1 MSSPE
6 TPPQPGRMI
15 SALPPAM
22 RYPAYRWFWLGSLAS
37 VSGFQILRFGQFWL
51 AFQLTGSP
59 VALGYV
65 GLANGIPAIFL
76 NLFGGVAA
84 DRLDQ
89 RILITVSQTITA
101 CLIFLLATITLLE
114 MVTLWQVLTLSF
126 LAGAVESF
134 DQPARRALYPHLVDR
149 SVLMSAVALNS
160 SIWPGTRIAA
170 PAVAGFIIGFSQD
183 QNPATAFYVAG
194 ASFLIMAAIAYS
206 LKVPRVTR
214 TRGSNP
220 VHDIIEGLSFIK
232 QNSIF
237 SFLMAMTFFSSFF
250 GNSYIM
256 MMPIIA
262 VDVLGVGANG
272 QGLLMGVGAVGS
284 LVVTVFFASRSN
296 LSNKGMLIIISGAM
310 SGLSVAAFALTAQL
324 FHNFILAMVLIV
336 VVGVF
341 NTGFTTLTQSSLQMM
356 VPDEMR
362 GRVMGFYGMTY
373 NIRPMGGML
382 TGALASISFIGVP
395 IAIAIGGAAVAAF
408 AIGPGMANRTLRNLD
423 ALLSQRPEE
432 TSPTP
437 QGQAAAPSA
446 DNE

>member
-1 MSSPE
+1 
-6 TPPQPGRMI
+6 
-15 SALPPAM
+15 M
-22 RYPAYRWFWLGSLAS
+22 RYPGFRWFWLGSLAS

-65 GLANGIPAIFL
+65 GLANGIPGIIL

-89 RILITVSQTITA
+89 RWLIMVSQTITA
-101 CLIFLLATITLLE
+101 CLILLLATLTLLD

-126 LAGAVESF
+126 LAGAVEAF
-134 DQPARRALYPHLVDR
+134 DQPARRALFPHLVDR
-149 SVLMSAVALNS
+149 SVLISAVALNS

-170 PAVAGFIIGFSQD
+170 PALAGFIIGFSQD
-183 QNPATAFYVAG
+183 QNPAAAFYVA
-194 ASFLIMAAIAYS
+194 ASGFLVMVAVAYG
-206 LKVPRVTR
+206 LKLPKVTR
-214 TRGSNP
+214 TGRSSP
-220 VHDIIEGLSFIK
+220 YQDIVEGLGFMRN
-232 QNSIF
+232 NSIF
-237 SFLMAMTFFSSFF
+237 GFLMAMTFFSSFF

-284 LVVTVFFASRSN
+284 LAVTVFFASRSN

-310 SGLSVAAFALTAQL
+310 SGLSVAAFVMTAQW

-356 VPDEMR
+356 VPDGMR

-373 NIRPMGGML
+373 NIRPLGGML
-382 TGALASISFIGVP
+382 TGGLASISFIGVP
-395 IAIAIGGAAVAAF
+395 IAIAMGGAAVAAF
-408 AIGPGMANRTLRNLD
+408 ALGPGMANRTLRNLD
-423 ALLSQRPEE
+423 ALLSQPQVE
-432 TSPTP
+432 TSTAAQGRPGSPT
-437 QGQAAAPSA
+437 AA
-446 DNE
+446 DD